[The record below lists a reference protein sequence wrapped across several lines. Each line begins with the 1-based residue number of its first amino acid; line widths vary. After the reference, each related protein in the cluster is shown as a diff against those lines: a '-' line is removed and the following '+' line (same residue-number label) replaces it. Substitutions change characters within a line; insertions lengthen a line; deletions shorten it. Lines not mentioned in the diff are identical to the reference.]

1 MDWLTTLQINKV
13 KTSSK
18 WLVSFQ
24 ETLTCS
30 WQSSNLVPGHQFH
43 IQHTT
48 HHGPAAQSCILVHHT
63 HLKPNQ
69 QEYFDFQLMTK
80 ELGSLSITWNLVM
93 FQYQRLAYLRRRTG
107 MRSGW
112 HQLPRKQDRPLTQLS
127 SVLTHFRSLHPHSQ
141 CQSQQLWISQIYRF
155 FATKYK
161 MLPIWSSLQ
170 SYLHMQKLQ
179 YLNSTW
185 ITYAGCLISTY
196 TRKLYF
202 SF

>member
-69 QEYFDFQLMTK
+69 QEYFDFQLMTE
-80 ELGSLSITWNLVM
+80 ELDSLSITWNLVM

-112 HQLPRKQDRPLTQLS
+112 HRLPRKQDRPLTQLS

-141 CQSQQLWISQIYRF
+141 CQSQQLWYRQIYKF
-155 FATKYK
+155 LATTHDISNMVK
-161 MLPIWSSLQ
+161 SSIISSYAKTSILEFNLNYICWLFDK
-170 SYLHMQKLQ
+170 YLHQVTL
-179 YLNSTW
+179 L
-185 ITYAGCLISTY
+185 
-196 TRKLYF
+196 
-202 SF
+202 